1 MTFPNM
7 PGKQRETAVFS
18 AVDLLAQRRRLGHGP
33 DFPPPQG
40 VILCLQTSLFAHG
53 CKQYRTQ
60 QAQGFRGQMVRLK
73 ATGGRVA
80 LMGHFGLGAPVVG
93 TLVEELAAF
102 GVRQILLI
110 GLAGGLQP
118 GQQMGDLVLCE
129 QALRDE
135 GTSHHYLPPSQWADA
150 HQPLLDRW
158 QQALTT
164 QGYAARRGRSWTTD
178 APYRETWR
186 EVVHYRNRGV
196 LTVEME
202 AAALFAVGHCVG
214 VETAAALALA
224 DVIGESGWQL
234 APDTAAAERG
244 LRPLLATAVTVLS
257 P

>member
-1 MTFPNM
+1 M
-7 PGKQRETAVFS
+7 PGKQTETAVFN
-18 AVDLLAQRRRLGHGP
+18 AADLLARRKQMGNGP

-40 VILCLQTSLFAHG
+40 VVLCLQPTLFAYG
-53 CKQYRTQ
+53 RKQYRTQ
-60 QAQGFRGQMVRLK
+60 KAGGFRGEMALLK
-73 ATGGRVA
+73 TSGGRVA

-118 GQQMGDLVLCE
+118 GQRMGDLVLCA

-135 GTSHHYLPPSQWADA
+135 GTSHHYLPSGQWADA
-150 HQPLLDRW
+150 HPPLLDQW
-158 QQALTT
+158 QQVLTT
-164 QGYAARRGRSWTTD
+164 EGDTARRGRSWTTD

-186 EVVHYRNRGV
+186 EVIRYRNAGV

-202 AAALFAVGHCVG
+202 AAALFAVGQFVG
-214 VETAAALALA
+214 VETAAAFALA

-234 APDTAAAERG
+234 AGSMAAAEQG
-244 LRPLLATAVTVLS
+244 LRRLLAAAVGVLS
-257 P
+257 S